1 MHMFTAL
8 KQLSW
13 SQGGAELAARKGA
26 GMEPDE
32 LISKREAIQEVR
44 NMLDIDGFRD
54 GYAVNRAAVIAILDS
69 MHGKRERDL
78 NVWED
83 DCK

>member
-1 MHMFTAL
+1 
-8 KQLSW
+8 
-13 SQGGAELAARKGA
+13 
-26 GMEPDE
+26 
-32 LISKREAIQEVR
+32 
-44 NMLDIDGFRD
+44 MLDIDGFRD

-69 MHGKRERDL
+69 MHGQRERNL